1 MKRLIAALGI
11 GWGLIY
17 ATNHLL
23 LPRTPTE
30 SKVAVQFE
38 QTSTN
43 GSINSWG
50 PYLSDVKGPEPS
62 NMAQTSLKS
71 RQTQEPAASE
81 AELMQLS
88 SRGIIDHA
96 KAVALEE
103 RTLHVARVENPP
115 TSAVRQHDGSP
126 SSLQDLKPNSEADA
140 SEDRT
145 LQVARVE
152 NPPTSAV
159 RQHDGSASSL
169 QALKPNSEAVALE
182 DRTVRVAR
190 VETSAVR
197 QHDGSQS
204 SLQDL
209 KPNSVQSSLQ
219 DLKPNS
225 EAVAL
230 EDRTV
235 RVARVENPPTSAVQ
249 HDGIQSSLQ
258 DNSEADASEDR
269 TLRVARVEN
278 PPTSAVRQHDGIQSS
293 AQDIKPKSEA
303 IASAE
308 RTGNRSVENPPTL
321 SRKTT
326 KPRSPVTPKARIAKA
341 PADQDLP
348 WRVASAPQRRGVG
361 LFIFAPPGF

>member
-30 SKVAVQFE
+30 SKVAVQSE

-50 PYLSDVKGPEPS
+50 PYLSDVKHPEPN

-88 SRGIIDHA
+88 SRDIIDHA

-103 RTLHVARVENPP
+103 RTLQVARVENPP
-115 TSAVRQHDGSP
+115 TSAVRQHDGSQ

-152 NPPTSAV
+152 NPPTA
-159 RQHDGSASSL
+159 
-169 QALKPNSEAVALE
+169 
-182 DRTVRVAR
+182 
-190 VETSAVR
+190 AVR

-209 KPNSVQSSLQ
+209 KPNS
-219 DLKPNS
+219 

-230 EDRTV
+230 
-235 RVARVENPPTSAVQ
+235 
-249 HDGIQSSLQ
+249 
-258 DNSEADASEDR
+258 EDR

-278 PPTSAVRQHDGIQSS
+278 PPTSAVRQHDGSQSSLQNLKRNSIQSS
-293 AQDIKPKSEA
+293 LQYLKPNSEA
-303 IASAE
+303 VALEE
-308 RTGNRSVENPPTL
+308 RTLRVARVENPPTAAVRQHDGIQSSL
-321 SRKTT
+321 
-326 KPRSPVTPKARIAKA
+326 
-341 PADQDLP
+341 QDLKP
-348 WRVASAPQRRGVG
+348 NSEAVALEERTLRVARVENPPTFAGHLHRAAWRPHCTSCSRGKPSNGRRTARWHPIILTG
-361 LFIFAPPGF
+361 P

>member
-1 MKRLIAALGI
+1 
-11 GWGLIY
+11 
-17 ATNHLL
+17 
-23 LPRTPTE
+23 
-30 SKVAVQFE
+30 
-38 QTSTN
+38 
-43 GSINSWG
+43 
-50 PYLSDVKGPEPS
+50 
-62 NMAQTSLKS
+62 
-71 RQTQEPAASE
+71 
-81 AELMQLS
+81 MQLS

-152 NPPTSAV
+152 NPQRPPYASTMAAHHPYRPLSPTQKPSPWKTAPYELL
-159 RQHDGSASSL
+159 ASKRPPYANTMAADHRYRTLNPTQSNHPYRTLNPTQKPSPWKTAPYELLAWKTL
-169 QALKPNSEAVALE
+169 QRPPYSTMASNHPY
-182 DRTVRVAR
+182 RT
-190 VETSAVR
+190 T
-197 QHDGSQS
+197 D
-204 SLQDL
+204 
-209 KPNSVQSSLQ
+209 
-219 DLKPNS
+219 
-225 EAVAL
+225 
-230 EDRTV
+230 
-235 RVARVENPPTSAVQ
+235 
-249 HDGIQSSLQ
+249 
-258 DNSEADASEDR
+258 SEADASEDR

-303 IASAE
+303 IASAD